1 MNVSA
6 TLARWLG
13 YADGR
18 FSFGAS
24 WAHQGPAW
32 VLFACLGLCALSTL
46 YYLRWQPRGSRLTRT
61 WLAISRGLLLSLLV
75 LMLADPICERT
86 IVRNPKPMLWV
97 LFDGSESMAIEDE
110 YPEHQRQ
117 ELNEAAGMKDYL
129 AGRPAS
135 AGDTSA
141 GADSS
146 GTPRAAGAK
155 PTRADYIRA
164 VVQRKDKNLLEA
176 LRDKCRLQAY
186 VFDRP
191 DGVRPL
197 RLSNES
203 AASRTANLSDAVR
216 KAVESRSLAAI
227 DGPEPLDVALLGSQL
242 TTEGAVTALGAAL
255 DDLALR
261 HAGGSLAG
269 VLVVSDFEQ
278 NSGPAPLAA
287 AKRLGVPV
295 YTLGIGPRSAADLA
309 LDLRTTLK
317 MKKSE
322 QSSVTVGLRQHELD
336 GKQVRV
342 RVTAKPIEG
351 MDQPAA
357 EPILIGEKTVALE
370 QTHQTVEF
378 PFTPEETGRFA
389 IVAETDRLEGEIVD
403 QNNRAEREV
412 TIIDDFMRLLYVE
425 YEPTWE
431 WRFVKE
437 VFHRDKLVGM
447 RGFRTFLSSSD
458 PNVRRTNELFVQ
470 SLTPPR
476 SEFFQYDVIF
486 LGDMPAGSGAEMP
499 GGAGAAFR
507 LSNRFCEMAKEFVSQ
522 FGGGLVVIAGPKFGP
537 GQLAGTPLADM
548 LPVIVDPDA
557 RLRDERE
564 FTLRLTP
571 LAGQYDFM
579 RLGANDAENLK
590 AWNNLGKLP
599 WYQRVKR
606 IEPSATTVLA
616 EHPEDK
622 CDDGRTPQ
630 PLIAIRKYGR
640 GEVVYVAFDEMWRLR
655 RKYGEQYY
663 RQFWGQMIHRLGLSH
678 ALGSQKR
685 FVVSTDRQ
693 QYQSDDKVILTV
705 EAYNEDFEPLSEE
718 DVPEKRLAGEIV
730 RPGRGSDGRL
740 ESTPISVSQVR
751 PGVFEARLPVFES
764 GEYQIG
770 VTDPLTKE
778 PAEVHVQV
786 ESVSVERRSAVRN
799 AALQENLAAETKGKS
814 YELTSIDKLL
824 DDFNPPRLT
833 ETTVEIEPLWNTWPW
848 FAAIVALML
857 SEWFLRKM
865 ARLT

>member
-1 MNVSA
+1 MSFVSRFA
-6 TLARWLG
+6 SLLG
-13 YADGR
+13 YPDGR

-32 VLFACLGLCALSTL
+32 VLFGVVALCSFTVL
-46 YYLRWQPRGSRLTRT
+46 YYLRWQPRGTRPIRIT
-61 WLAISRGLLLSLLV
+61 LAVCRSIVLSMIL
-75 LMLADPICERT
+75 LMLAEPIVERT
-86 IVRNPKPMLWV
+86 IVRHPKPLLWV

-110 YPEHQRQ
+110 FSDVQRQ
-117 ELNEAAGMKDYL
+117 ELDEAVDMKGFL
-129 AGRPAS
+129 AAQSATPDAS
-135 AGDTSA
+135 KPPKESVSA
-141 GADSS
+141 PKEKGS
-146 GTPRAAGAK
+146 K
-155 PTRADYIRA
+155 PTRVDYIRA
-164 VVQRKDKNLLEA
+164 LVEKSDNNLLKKLGE
-176 LRDKCRLQAY
+176 KYRLQAY

-191 DGVRPL
+191 DGVRSVK
-197 RLSNES
+197 LSEES
-203 AASRTANLSDAVR
+203 PGNQTKSLSEAV
-216 KAVESRSLAAI
+216 KSAVETRSLGEI
-227 DGPEPLDVALLGSQL
+227 DAPEPIDPQL
-242 TTEGAVTALGAAL
+242 ISRQITSEGTVTALGAAL

-261 HAGGSLAG
+261 HATGNLSG

-278 NSGPAPLAA
+278 NSGPAPMAA
-287 AKRLGVPV
+287 ARRLGVPIS
-295 YTLGIGPRSAADLA
+295 TLGIGPKSAADLA
-309 LDLRTTLK
+309 VEVQTTLK

-322 QSSVTVGLRQHELD
+322 QSSVSVTLRQHELD
-336 GKQVRV
+336 GKQAHVK
-342 RVTAKPIEG
+342 VTARPIEG
-351 MDQPAA
+351 MADASQT
-357 EPILIGEKTVALE
+357 IVIGERTVALDSAL
-370 QTHQTVEF
+370 QSMEF

-389 IVAETDRLEGEIVD
+389 ITVETDKLEGEIVD

-486 LGDMPAGSGAEMP
+486 LGDMPAGSGADMP
-499 GGAGAAFR
+499 GTAFR

-522 FGGGLVVIAGPKFGP
+522 FGGGLVVIAGPRFGP

-548 LPVIVDPDA
+548 LPVIVDPDS
-557 RLRDERE
+557 RVRDERE
-564 FTLRLTP
+564 FTLKLTP
-571 LAGQYDFM
+571 MASQYDFM
-579 RLGANDAENLK
+579 RLGTNDAENEK
-590 AWNNLGKLP
+590 GWGNLGRLS

-616 EHPEDK
+616 QHPDDK

-640 GEVVYVAFDEMWRLR
+640 GEVVYIAFDEMWRLR

-685 FVVSTDRQ
+685 FVVNTDRQ
-693 QYQSDDKVILTV
+693 QYQSDDKVLVTV

-718 DVPEKRLAGEIV
+718 DVPEKRLHAELI
-730 RPGRGSDGRL
+730 RPSKSSDARL
-740 ESTPISVSQVR
+740 DSAALSISQVR
-751 PGVFEARLPVFES
+751 PGVFEARVPVFEG
-764 GEYQIG
+764 GEYRLR
-770 VTDPLTKE
+770 VTDPVSKE
-778 PAEVHVQV
+778 PAEVHFNVA
-786 ESVSVERRSAVRN
+786 SVSVERRSAVRN
-799 AALQENLAAETKGKS
+799 AALQENIAAETKGRS
-814 YELTSIDKLL
+814 YELTSVQNILT
-824 DDFNPPRLT
+824 DFDPKPKP
-833 ETTVEIEPLWNTWPW
+833 ETTVEIEPLWNSWLW
-848 FAAIVALML
+848 FGLVVGLLMF
-857 SEWFLRKM
+857 EWLVRKL